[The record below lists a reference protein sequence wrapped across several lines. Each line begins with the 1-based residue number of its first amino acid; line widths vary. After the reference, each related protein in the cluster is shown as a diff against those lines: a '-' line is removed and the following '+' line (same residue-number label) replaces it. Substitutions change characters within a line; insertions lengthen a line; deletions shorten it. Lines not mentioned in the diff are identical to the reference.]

1 MYQKVI
7 RDPGGDAPIRLLSD
21 ELIVNE
27 SVLLVPADTEAIFVC
42 NGIVSETYYP
52 GRHEIYTGVS
62 PFFVRFRNLMT
73 RGDPGISCKVFFVNK
88 QKENIEQGGTGNIV
102 FQENRYRISMNAKA
116 GYTMRYV
123 ISNPRAFISKLVG
136 MHNDSF
142 DAEDIRPAITSMIL
156 PAIKESISESLS
168 DHTVH
173 AIQSNLT
180 EMSGSVRARISEELL
195 GYGITL
201 RAIVI
206 TGINI
211 SEEEIGKLRELEEKE
226 AKGRIDNDIE
236 ADNVRRVYGTTDNR
250 TITEMVTGTLRG
262 PGQISGVR
270 SGTAGMVGAIA
281 TLPWQMEMARSLLR
295 QSNITGTDAGTTE
308 GHRPNENSF
317 NRAKKTPPPVP
328 TKTKT
333 CRFCRK
339 KVDSTDLF
347 CKHCGQRL

>member
-42 NGIVSETYYP
+42 NG
-52 GRHEIYTGVS
+52 S
-62 PFFVRFRNLMT
+62 PFFVRFRNFMT

-250 TITEMVTGTLRG
+250 NGYRDPSWSRADIRCKERHCRDGWSHSYSSLADG
-262 PGQISGVR
+262 NGQIIV
-270 SGTAGMVGAIA
+270 
-281 TLPWQMEMARSLLR
+281 E
-295 QSNITGTDAGTTE
+295 TE
-308 GHRPNENSF
+308 
-317 NRAKKTPPPVP
+317 
-328 TKTKT
+328 
-333 CRFCRK
+333 
-339 KVDSTDLF
+339 
-347 CKHCGQRL
+347 